1 MGGRDARLTAA
12 GTAALRSLIHSF
24 GHFWLDTHFAPNGYL
39 FISLDFYS
47 LGLFMSKTA
56 RHKAI
61 LDLLDDGPVESQEA
75 LQHILERRGID
86 VGQATLSRDIREL
99 NLVKGQD
106 GYRRATEKSVAD
118 GVLPS
123 VMQLAHQFV
132 LEIRQ
137 AQNMLVIKTT
147 VGSAQPVAAALDAS
161 HWPEVVGTIA
171 GDDTVL
177 VIATDKKKAQAL
189 ARRMREHA

>member
-1 MGGRDARLTAA
+1 
-12 GTAALRSLIHSF
+12 
-24 GHFWLDTHFAPNGYL
+24 
-39 FISLDFYS
+39 
-47 LGLFMSKTA
+47 MSKTA

-61 LDLLDDGPVESQEA
+61 LDLLDEGPIESQDF
-75 LQHILERRGID
+75 LQQRLERKGFD

-99 NLVKGQD
+99 KLVKGSD
-106 GYRRATEKSVAD
+106 GYRRAGNGSNSD
-118 GVLPS
+118 SVLPS
-123 VMQLAHQFV
+123 VMHLARQFV

-137 AQNMLVIKTT
+137 AQNLLVVKTT

-189 ARRMREHA
+189 AEKISELS